1 MWFFSSK
8 HSTLIIDNFGAQID
22 FRTQIRVIFL
32 VKTQHFLFFH
42 NFTLLF
48 RCGNGRCI
56 NKLWK
61 CDHDNDC
68 GDGSDE
74 SKDCKDA
81 YRKCNETTE
90 FTCSNA
96 KCISINYRC
105 DSEDDCGDNSD
116 EVACGKLL
124 KWGKNSSN

>member
-1 MWFFSSK
+1 MARKSTSGADANTSDFSRQ
-8 HSTLIIDNFGAQID
+8 NAA
-22 FRTQIRVIFL
+22 
-32 VKTQHFLFFH
+32 FLFFH
-42 NFTLLF
+42 YFTLHF

-116 EVACGKLL
+116 EVACGKLMIN
-124 KWGKNSSN
+124 G